1 MLAEID
7 ARVAGFEAQAEGLL
21 SEYTAAGEAERDRII
36 AEATSEAQ
44 RIKAE
49 AKRVAENEASRAKEK
64 LEAEIVN
71 EAVKAAESMIRS
83 QLTSDDHHRLVPI
96 TPDSSKQTGR
106 RKVHGG
112 QNDAWFYHW

>member
-1 MLAEID
+1 MRASR
-7 ARVAGFEAQAEGLL
+7 ASGTGRGLL

-44 RIKAE
+44 RIRPGKARRR
-49 AKRVAENEASRAKEK
+49 KRSFRAKEK

-71 EAVKAAESMIRS
+71 ETVSRGVDDPKSAD
-83 QLTSDDHHRLVPI
+83 QHDHHRLV
-96 TPDSSKQTGR
+96 TGNCGQLEADGQ